1 MASSNRS
8 VQTST
13 LIAGIVIGFL
23 LYAVFR
29 HLFYILIGIAIGA
42 LLVMYLRRR

>member
-1 MASSNRS
+1 MSSNRS
-8 VQTST
+8 VQTGT
-13 LIAGIVIGFL
+13 LVAGIVLGFL

-42 LLVMYLRRR
+42 VLVTYLRRR